1 MFFSI
6 GVADVASLFINA
18 ILRHLTVY
26 KIGPEE
32 ARRKAMIKNSFQTWE
47 WLYRVAYLVSALVF
61 YVHFLGH
68 CFLSLNRFTSVL
80 LPGYHRKFWAHSTK
94 WFIFAKWF
102 AAFALISY
110 RLTARLN
117 FVDQNDGTYLV
128 DGYNNAAIRVLSH
141 LVSGTV
147 CGVST
152 MISMFLSMITLAQ
165 LYCLR
170 TKVSMK
176 QAKIERNL
184 MIYTLLTFL
193 SSLVMDWQQFY
204 RVHTVNNYDKEKLA
218 WIGKQYFW
226 INDIL
231 VFSNLYT
238 LIICCWPVASILQEA
253 KWTLLVPRQ
262 KSSAMQATFGNVY
275 SMRVQWSIYAS
286 TFEALQKF
294 IR

>member
-170 TKVSMK
+170 TK
-176 QAKIERNL
+176 
-184 MIYTLLTFL
+184 
-193 SSLVMDWQQFY
+193 FY